1 MLANDTTSKKLKK
14 KPLNQIEVV
23 NVYLFVLFF
32 PFFWSYPLGP
42 FGSIK
47 RPTTNGWNLQ
57 PFLCKIMELLKKNQ
71 CFFAKNHQ
79 DLKKENP
86 KKIPHFCT

>member
-1 MLANDTTSKKLKK
+1 MLANDTTSKELKK
-14 KPLNQIEVV
+14 KPLDQIQVV

-32 PFFWSYPLGP
+32 PFYWSYPLGP

-57 PFLCKIMELLKKNQ
+57 PFLCKIMEL
-71 CFFAKNHQ
+71 
-79 DLKKENP
+79 
-86 KKIPHFCT
+86 